1 MPKLT
6 QANNAMQEKQAELA
20 TLMEKFTGEDGVHAT
35 IIPKLQLIRNSNTT
49 VPIYAVQEPELC
61 IIAQGAKVIMLGQ
74 QSFRYGPADYLIIS
88 VDLPVSGQVVEASP
102 EAPYL
107 CLMLNFE
114 PSEVFDIM
122 KESDPHADT
131 SIKSRQGLYVSQ
143 TNEPLMDA
151 VLRLLKLLETPQ
163 EASFLAP
170 MAVREI
176 LFRIM
181 NGAQGEALKQI
192 AMAGSGAF
200 RIADVIKRIKKD
212 YDKPLRTHELAHCA
226 NMSTSSLHRH
236 FREVTTMSPLQYQKQ
251 LRLQEARRL
260 LLSESADAADA
271 AFRVGYESPSQ
282 FSREYSRLFG
292 LPPISDVKRMRQQKP

>member
-1 MPKLT
+1 
-6 QANNAMQEKQAELA
+6 
-20 TLMEKFTGEDGVHAT
+20 
-35 IIPKLQLIRNSNTT
+35 
-49 VPIYAVQEPELC
+49 
-61 IIAQGAKVIMLGQ
+61 
-74 QSFRYGPADYLIIS
+74 
-88 VDLPVSGQVVEASP
+88 
-102 EAPYL
+102 
-107 CLMLNFE
+107 MLNFE

-212 YDKPLRTHELAHCA
+212 YDKPLLAA
-226 NMSTSSLHRH
+226 PP
-236 FREVTTMSPLQYQKQ
+236 FPGGYDD
-251 LRLQEARRL
+251 
-260 LLSESADAADA
+260 ESAAISEATASAGSTEAAIV
-271 AFRVGYESPSQ
+271 R
-282 FSREYSRLFG
+282 
-292 LPPISDVKRMRQQKP
+292 IC